1 MTKLLVALWVAA
13 CIAWL
18 AYDGVQDVK
27 RLEEAVKQLQE
38 KHQQVLEARS
48 KLAMESGYSQGVHDT
63 TLAAQHYII
72 ESCTSRSHVLVAA
85 DQTFICQPKQEI

>member
-1 MTKLLVALWVAA
+1 MTKLLVTLWVAA

-38 KHQQVLEARS
+38 THQKELDARG
-48 KLAMESGYSQGVHDT
+48 KLGMESGYSQGVHDT

-72 ESCTSRSHVLVAA
+72 ESCTGRRHVLVVA
-85 DQTFICQPKQEI
+85 DQSFICQPKQEI